1 MSETSGVNKRTRRR
15 AIRSEGPP
23 PDEPGTTR
31 VFVAK
36 VPAADASLVEEAVA
50 EPAAG
55 ADTAALVED
64 APAAAAVQDAPP
76 VAAEDAAEPVDP
88 DTETVSLVKGAA
100 AESTAGEA
108 AESEAPAAVSA
119 GATSRWQWIVAAAAL
134 VLALAVGAGTVFMGI
149 QRNHLADQEAMRA
162 EYVQTA
168 KQAMINITNISADT
182 AQDDIKRVLQV
193 TSGDL
198 ATEYTQ
204 RKDDYAAIVKKAA
217 VHAKGEVVEAALQ
230 SADDQSAIVLVAVKQ
245 VLTNAGSDAP
255 QQRQFRFKVT
265 LARNDKGIT
274 ATGME
279 MVV

>member
-23 PDEPGTTR
+23 PDEPGTTQ
-31 VFVAK
+31 VFVAQ
-36 VPAADASLVEEAVA
+36 VPAAAT
-50 EPAAG
+50 P
-55 ADTAALVED
+55 LVED
-64 APAAAAVQDAPP
+64 A
-76 VAAEDAAEPVDP
+76 AAEP
-88 DTETVSLVKGAA
+88 AA
-100 AESTAGEA
+100 AESTAAVVEDAPPAALDADAVVEDAAAAPTAGES

-119 GATSRWQWIVAAAAL
+119 QATGRWQWAVAAAAL
-134 VLALAVGAGTVFMGI
+134 VLAVAVGAATVWMGM
-149 QRNHLADQEAMRA
+149 QRNDLADQAAMRA
-162 EYVQTA
+162 DYVQTA

-204 RKDDYAAIVKKAA
+204 RKDDYAAIVQKAA
-217 VHAKGEVVEAALQ
+217 VHAKGEVIEAALQ
-230 SADDQSAIVLVAVKQ
+230 SSDDQSAIVLVAVKQ